1 MARIRTIKPEAFAS
15 ESLAAVSLSAERTF
29 FGLLT
34 QADDKGR
41 LRDQAAVIA
50 GQLWSLRREH
60 GPVEVE
66 DDLTQLDAAGLICR
80 YEGEDGRQYLHVV
93 AFALHQ
99 KINRPSISRI
109 PSCPH
114 HDLGVPRESS
124 LPVRGAVT
132 ESSRTGQ
139 AAGREPA
146 MSREFAGQ
154 GQFSEPSQPVEG
166 GLNEPDVSPQ
176 RPDLGPRNRDLG
188 TTPLG
193 GASAPASQTVSA
205 KDLITEY
212 AAACEHRPPSTVL
225 GQLGQEAKKL
235 LDEGIDPA
243 HVRAGLDRHRAKGLH
258 PKTLPSLVHEVMNAG
273 ASTPTAAHRPW
284 TNPTDVAAAYGG
296 AL

>member
-1 MARIRTIKPEAFAS
+1 MAD
-15 ESLAAVSLSAERTF
+15 VSLSAERTF

-41 LRDQAAVIA
+41 IRDQAAVIA

-80 YEGEDGRQYLHVV
+80 YEGEDGRQYLHFV

-114 HDLGVPRESS
+114 HDLGVPREPS
-124 LPVRGAVT
+124 LPVHGPVT
-132 ESSRTGQ
+132 DASMTGPAADRESVMT
-139 AAGREPA
+139 RE
-146 MSREFAGQ
+146 SAGQ
-154 GQFSEPSQPVEG
+154 GQFSEPSQPVVG
-166 GLNEPDVSPQ
+166 GLTEPDMSPHC
-176 RPDLGPRNRDLG
+176 PDLGPRNRDLG

-193 GASAPASQTVSA
+193 GASAPAPQTVSA
-205 KDLITEY
+205 KHLITEY

-243 HVRAGLDRHRAKGLH
+243 HVRAGLHRHRARGLH

-273 ASTPTAAHRPW
+273 TPTTTAAHRPW

>member
-41 LRDQAAVIA
+41 IRDQSAVIA

-114 HDLGVPRESS
+114 HDLGVPHEPS
-124 LPVRGAVT
+124 LPVHGAVT
-132 ESSRTGQ
+132 EASRTGQ

-166 GLNEPDVSPQ
+166 GLTEPDVSPQ

-193 GASAPASQTVSA
+193 GASAPAPQTVSA
-205 KDLITEY
+205 KGLITEY

-258 PKTLPSLVHEVMNAG
+258 PKTLPSLVHEVMNAEP
-273 ASTPTAAHRPW
+273 ASPTVTHHPW

>member
-1 MARIRTIKPEAFAS
+1 MSRIRTIKPEAFAS

-34 QADDKGR
+34 HADDKGR
-41 LRDQAAVIA
+41 IRDQAAVIA

-66 DDLTQLDAAGLICR
+66 EDLTQLDAAGLICR

-114 HDLGVPRESS
+114 HDLGVPREPS
-124 LPVRGAVT
+124 LPVHGAVT
-132 ESSRTGQ
+132 EASRTGQ
-139 AAGREPA
+139 AADRESA
-146 MSREFAGQ
+146 VSRESAGQ
-154 GQFSEPSQPVEG
+154 GPFSESSQPVEE
-166 GLNEPDVSPQ
+166 GLTEPGVSPQ
-176 RPDLGPRNRDLG
+176 RPDLGPRNRELG

-193 GASAPASQTVSA
+193 GASAPAPQTVSA
-205 KDLITEY
+205 KDLVTEY
-212 AAACEHRPPSTVL
+212 TAACEHRPPTSVL
-225 GQLGQEAKKL
+225 GQLGREAAKL
-235 LDEGIDPA
+235 LAEGIDPA
-243 HVRAGLDRHRAKGLH
+243 HVRAGLDRQRTKGLH
-258 PKTLPSLVHEVMNAG
+258 PKTLASVVHEVMNAG
-273 ASTPTAAHRPW
+273 APTTAVTHRPW